1 MLLVPQ
7 LVVSIQE
14 LVLTMG
20 DKMDA
25 LISWVQRLVNN
36 SELEGQI
43 ESLAEEGFAA
53 LETWLREQILDNGTD
68 LMTQLT
74 TELSVW

>member
-1 MLLVPQ
+1 MAISLTLIFVLVMLLVPQ

-36 SELEGQI
+36 SELEG
-43 ESLAEEGFAA
+43 
-53 LETWLREQILDNGTD
+53 TD
-68 LMTQLT
+68 RK
-74 TELSVW
+74 VWRRKDLPRWKHG

>member
-1 MLLVPQ
+1 
-7 LVVSIQE
+7 
-14 LVLTMG
+14 MG

-53 LETWLREQILDNGTD
+53 LETWLREQIWT
-68 LMTQLT
+68 MAQT
-74 TELSVW
+74 